1 MRDLSLMRSV
11 DINTLV
17 IASSSPYKE
26 VLVSDIFGSILGSA
40 LRGLAGQGGTGALS
54 DILSQVLGK
63 TDLGSIGGLLQQL
76 QQSGLGP
83 QVASWL
89 GNGAN
94 LPVSVDQLKDALG
107 DPHLRQLAAQL
118 GLPVDQLLGQLS
130 QHLPDAVDHMSPH
143 GTLEEQLGP
152 G

>member
-1 MRDLSLMRSV
+1 
-11 DINTLV
+11 
-17 IASSSPYKE
+17 
-26 VLVSDIFGSILGSA
+26 
-40 LRGLAGQGGTGALS
+40 LAGQGGTGGARIELRTLS

-107 DPHLRQLAAQL
+107 DQHLRQLATQL

-130 QHLPDAVDHMSPH
+130 QHLPGAVDHMSPH

>member
-1 MRDLSLMRSV
+1 ME
-11 DINTLV
+11 I
-17 IASSSPYKE
+17 P
-26 VLVSDIFGSILGSA
+26 VSDIFGGILGSA
-40 LRGLAGQGGTGALS
+40 LRGLTGQGGTGALS

-76 QQSGLGP
+76 QQSGLGA

-89 GNGAN
+89 GNGEN
-94 LPVSVDQLKDALG
+94 LPISVDQLKNALG
-107 DPHLRQLAAQL
+107 DQRLRQLATQL
-118 GLPVDQLLGQLS
+118 GLPVDQLLNQLS
-130 QHLPDAVDHMSPH
+130 QHLPGAIDHMSPN

>member
-1 MRDLSLMRSV
+1 M
-11 DINTLV
+11 
-17 IASSSPYKE
+17 
-26 VLVSDIFGSILGSA
+26 SDIFGGILGSA
-40 LRGLAGQGGTGALS
+40 LKGLAGQGGTGALS

-63 TDLGSIGGLLQQL
+63 TNLGSVGGLLQQL

-89 GNGAN
+89 GNGQN
-94 LPVSVDQLKDALG
+94 LPVSVDQLKGALG
-107 DPHLRQLAAQL
+107 DQHLRQLATQL
-118 GLPVDQLLGQLS
+118 GLPVDQLLGELS
-130 QHLPDAVDHMSPH
+130 QRLPGAVDHMSPN